1 MNKSINKTE
10 LIHIRIEPDV
20 KVQSE
25 NIFKRL
31 GVNTSY
37 AVSMFLNQVILRGGF
52 PFEIELPKNNNEE
65 YTNLAMIIE
74 STAGNGKVHAF
85 KDGNSVQGYRHRCRR
100 PGIFGQQEV

>member
-10 LIHIRIEPDV
+10 LIHIRIEPEV

-37 AVSMFLNQVILRGGF
+37 AVSMF
-52 PFEIELPKNNNEE
+52 
-65 YTNLAMIIE
+65 
-74 STAGNGKVHAF
+74 
-85 KDGNSVQGYRHRCRR
+85 
-100 PGIFGQQEV
+100 

>member
-10 LIHIRIEPDV
+10 LIHIRIEPEV

-37 AVSMFLNQVILRGGF
+37 AVSMFLNQVIL
-52 PFEIELPKNNNEE
+52 ILNICL
-65 YTNLAMIIE
+65 NLF
-74 STAGNGKVHAF
+74 SF
-85 KDGNSVQGYRHRCRR
+85 Y
-100 PGIFGQQEV
+100 